1 MVKLGWVGGDLDEEG
16 GAMSVAVEDRDESK
30 VEYLEVARQISKRTA
45 QMTANGPK
53 KYAATYGDHLMRL
66 SLQMFTHA
74 DIANSIYVTCES
86 DFEQRR
92 KHLIEARG
100 LCFSV
105 ESTAK
110 LYTDLVA
117 DAGTVSKEKAH
128 GRLADIARLCHKE
141 RGLIKGVIDS
151 DKKRYNARKAAA
163 R

>member
-1 MVKLGWVGGDLDEEG
+1 
-16 GAMSVAVEDRDESK
+16 MSVAVEDRGESK

-92 KHLIEARG
+92 MITLM
-100 LCFSV
+100 
-105 ESTAK
+105 
-110 LYTDLVA
+110 
-117 DAGTVSKEKAH
+117 
-128 GRLADIARLCHKE
+128 
-141 RGLIKGVIDS
+141 
-151 DKKRYNARKAAA
+151 
-163 R
+163 